1 MKMIDENSW
10 NEVRKRMK
18 GAKAQANAIQEE
30 AN

>member
-1 MKMIDENSW
+1 MIDENSG
-10 NEVRKRMK
+10 NEVKRIMK